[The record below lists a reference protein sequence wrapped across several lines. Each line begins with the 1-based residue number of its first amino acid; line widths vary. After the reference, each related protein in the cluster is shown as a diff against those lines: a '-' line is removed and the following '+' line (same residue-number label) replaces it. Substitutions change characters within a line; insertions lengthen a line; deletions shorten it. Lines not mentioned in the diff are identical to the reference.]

1 MIDCE
6 YMILT
11 TYSILMTTLSLFHY
25 NTCPLNKI
33 FDDIEYLIESTDLTF
48 DVISSGKWTNLAQSI
63 KNVFFIKNI

>member
-1 MIDCE
+1 
-6 YMILT
+6 
-11 TYSILMTTLSLFHY
+11 MTTLSLFHY